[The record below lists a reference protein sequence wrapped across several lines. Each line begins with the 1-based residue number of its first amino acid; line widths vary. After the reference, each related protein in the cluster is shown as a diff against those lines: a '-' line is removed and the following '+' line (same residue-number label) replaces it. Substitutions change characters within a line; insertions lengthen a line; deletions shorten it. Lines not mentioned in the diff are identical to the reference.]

1 MDNIHH
7 NNNFPQI
14 VSAHDIASMKF
25 EPIKYAVPQLLP
37 MGLIILAGK
46 QKIGKSWLDLNLAIA
61 IASGGIALNRWK
73 CDPGDVLYMALEDNE
88 RRIQDRL
95 KTLIPYGNV
104 PKNLHIALEWPT
116 LNDNGLTILEN
127 WIKDHPG
134 TRLIIIDPF
143 VCVRPPVRAQAGQ
156 TGYDADYM
164 ALKGIK
170 HLADKYN
177 ICILVQVHKSKPKGR
192 DSDPFDE
199 VNGTTG
205 ITACADGFINLTRA
219 RGAADA
225 TLYASG
231 RDYPE
236 ELNLSLK
243 FDKGNWIAL
252 SGDCRYHSLNRE
264 RKNIID
270 VLNQSGKPLSP
281 AEIALLLNIGSGT
294 IRKRLFDM
302 AQDGQIKATD
312 QGGYISLIDSNNN
325 SNNSSSS
332 NRSNTPHTSN
342 NSNGSNTSNT
352 YQQAPLPIYERF

>member
-1 MDNIHH
+1 
-7 NNNFPQI
+7 
-14 VSAHDIASMKF
+14 MKF

-61 IASGGIALNRWK
+61 IASGGIALSKWK
-73 CDPGDVLYMALEDNE
+73 CEKGDVLYMALEDNQ

-95 KTLIPYGNV
+95 RTLIPSGNV
-104 PKNLHIALEWPT
+104 PKSLYITLEWPV
-116 LNDNGLTILEN
+116 LNADGLTMLDN

-143 VCVRPPVRAQAGQ
+143 VCVRPPVTAKAGQ

-177 ICILVQVHKSKPKGR
+177 ICILVQVHKSKPKGK

-231 RDYPE
+231 RDYAE
-236 ELNLSLK
+236 ELNLPLK

-252 SGDCRYHSLNRE
+252 NGDHRYHSLNRE
-264 RKNIID
+264 RKEIVD
-270 VLNQSGKPLSP
+270 TLSQSEKPLTP
-281 AEIALLLNIGSGT
+281 AEIALILKLSPGT
-294 IRKRLFDM
+294 IRGRLKDM
-302 AQDGQIKATD
+302 VESGEVKDTGK
-312 QGGYISLIDSNNN
+312 GYISLIHSPNSSNNN
-325 SNNSSSS
+325 NNGNSPHTANSS
-332 NRSNTPHTSN
+332 NA
-342 NSNGSNTSNT
+342 SNT
-352 YQQAPLPIYERF
+352 YQQAPLPMYERF

>member
-7 NNNFPQI
+7 NGNFPQI
-14 VSAHDIASMKF
+14 LSAQDIASRKF
-25 EPIKYAVPQLLP
+25 DPIRYAIPQLLP
-37 MGLIILAGK
+37 TGLIILAGK
-46 QKIGKSWLDLNLAIA
+46 QKIGKSWLDLNLGIA

-73 CDPGDVLYMALEDNE
+73 CDQGNVLYMALEDNK

-95 KTLIPYGNV
+95 RILMPHGNV
-104 PKNLHIALEWPT
+104 PRDLHIALEWPT
-116 LNDNGLTILEN
+116 LNTNGLTILEN

-143 VCVRPPVRAQAGQ
+143 VCVRPPVTAKAGQ
-156 TGYDADYM
+156 TGYDADYI

-170 HLADKYN
+170 NLADKYN

-192 DSDPFDE
+192 ESDPFDE

-236 ELNLSLK
+236 ELNLSLR
-243 FDKGNWIAL
+243 FDNGNWIAL
-252 SGDCRYHSLNRE
+252 SGDCRYYKLNRE
-264 RKNIID
+264 RKEIID
-270 VLNQSGKPLSP
+270 ILSQLKNPLTP
-281 AEIALLLNIGSGT
+281 AKIAQLLNTNPGT

-302 AQDGQIKATD
+302 SQDGQIKAID
-312 QGGYISLIDSNNN
+312 QGYISLIDSSNN
-325 SNNSSSS
+325 SNSSSS
-332 NRSNTPHTSN
+332 SNHSNRGNE
-342 NSNGSNTSNT
+342 SNT
-352 YQQAPLPIYERF
+352 YQEPCY